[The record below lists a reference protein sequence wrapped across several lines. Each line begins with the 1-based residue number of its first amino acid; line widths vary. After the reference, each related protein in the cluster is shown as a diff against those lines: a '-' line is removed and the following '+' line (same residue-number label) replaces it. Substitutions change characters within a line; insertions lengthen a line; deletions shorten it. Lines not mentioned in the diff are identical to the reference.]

1 VTWSIFDLDMATLM
15 VVTASLHLVTA
26 TTLLMLGLLMK
37 RSRGLLLWSL
47 SDLIYFAGFA
57 VIANEPLSIDLSAI
71 IGNLLID
78 LGTAIAFLGI
88 HQFLGRPRREL
99 WPLAPVALLG
109 LFEII
114 HFTRAG
120 IDYRMIVTV
129 GGTLRVGLMVSAAW
143 LLLYRAPSD
152 TRPASLVTAGCYLA
166 WTSLLVTRI
175 VWWNFAIDPKV
186 DTVWDP
192 TTAPALLVRIC
203 INFVVAPSYLWMVS
217 CRLEAELARQARQD
231 PLTGVANRR
240 VLWETGEAGLVQ
252 AQRRNRPLAML
263 MIDIDHFK
271 SVNDRWGHGAGDR
284 LLIAV
289 ARSLA
294 VELRDSDLLARV
306 GGEEFAIL
314 LPDTHP
320 EEAAVVAE
328 RLRLSVEAL
337 TLPLPE
343 AAPLTCT
350 ISIGGAMLDGQTRRL
365 DELISI
371 ADHALYRA
379 KAQGRN
385 RVEMKALAAG

>member
-1 VTWSIFDLDMATLM
+1 MTWSIFDLDMTALM

-26 TTLLMLGLLMK
+26 TTLLMLGLLVK
-37 RSRGLLLWSL
+37 RSAGLLFWSL
-47 SDLIYFAGFA
+47 SDLVYAGGFA
-57 VIANEPLSIDLSAI
+57 LLVYDPLPGDLSAI
-71 IGNLLID
+71 TGNLLID
-78 LGTAIAFLGI
+78 VGTAVAFLGI
-88 HQFLGRPRREL
+88 NKFLGRPRREL
-99 WPLAPVALLG
+99 WPLVPAGLLG
-109 LFEII
+109 LFEIV
-114 HFTRAG
+114 HFARAG

-129 GGTLRVGLMVSAAW
+129 GGALRVGLMISAAW

-166 WTSLLVTRI
+166 WASLLLTRI
-175 VWWNFAIDPKV
+175 AWWNFAIDPTI
-186 DTVWDP
+186 DSVWDP

-240 VLWETGEAGLVQ
+240 VLWEAGEADLAQ
-252 AQRRNRPLAML
+252 AQRRNRPLAVL

-284 LLIAV
+284 LLVAV
-289 ARSLA
+289 ARSLT
-294 VELRDSDLLARV
+294 VGLRDGDLLARI

-337 TLPLPE
+337 ALPLSE

-350 ISIGGAMLDGQTRRL
+350 ISVGGAMLDTQTRRW
-365 DELISI
+365 DELINI